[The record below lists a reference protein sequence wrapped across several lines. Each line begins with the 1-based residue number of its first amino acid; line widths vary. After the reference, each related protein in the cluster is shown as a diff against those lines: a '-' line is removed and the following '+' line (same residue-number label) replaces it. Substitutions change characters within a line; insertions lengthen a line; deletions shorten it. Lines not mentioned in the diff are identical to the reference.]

1 MPFCPC
7 DCRRVGLGYLS
18 AAARYTTHD
27 RDSKYCDAFS
37 QILDDAGV
45 KRLPLPPRSP
55 WLNAYAERWVKSVK
69 DEALSRVI
77 LFGESSLRHVL
88 SEYVEHYHGYPL
100 KAGHPTLSTT

>member
-1 MPFCPC
+1 MRQVARNATMEEWGFLKS
-7 DCRRVGLGYLS
+7 GQYLI
-18 AAARYTTHD
+18 HD

-45 KRLPLPPRSP
+45 KHLPLPPRSP
-55 WLNAYAERWVKSVK
+55 WWNAYAERWVKSVK